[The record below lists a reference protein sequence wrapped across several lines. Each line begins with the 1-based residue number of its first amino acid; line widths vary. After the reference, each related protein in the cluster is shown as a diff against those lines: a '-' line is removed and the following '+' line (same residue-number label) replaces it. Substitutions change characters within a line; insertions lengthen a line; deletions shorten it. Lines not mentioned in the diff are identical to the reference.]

1 MLGRANRAAV
11 LHVRSRSA
19 NGSLLPP
26 HAAYSA
32 PAARGE
38 ASRVQAVE
46 APDPPPHVGAMARWW
61 HRSGGRRL
69 GQAAMMH
76 DGA

>member
-26 HAAYSA
+26 RAAYSA

-46 APDPPPHVGAMARWW
+46 ALT
-61 HRSGGRRL
+61 RSDWTL
-69 GQAAMMH
+69 YWAQTQSYVTSH
-76 DGA
+76 YV